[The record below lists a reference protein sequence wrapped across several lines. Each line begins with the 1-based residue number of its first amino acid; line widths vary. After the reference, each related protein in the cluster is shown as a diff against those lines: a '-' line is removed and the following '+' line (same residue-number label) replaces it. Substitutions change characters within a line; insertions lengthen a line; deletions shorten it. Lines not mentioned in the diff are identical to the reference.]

1 MRGEKAEV
9 AAEATEGNFVGA
21 DGNPNDDKASSS
33 HIEVNFERS
42 ITSVTTIS
50 AYFEKGKNH

>member
-21 DGNPNDDKASSS
+21 DGNPNDDNASSS
-33 HIEVNFERS
+33 QIEVIFEGDHS
-42 ITSVTTIS
+42 GSST
-50 AYFEKGKNH
+50 FE